1 MEKPNNKIEENQVIN
16 IDIQPFLTPIAIFIS
31 SIIISISI
39 IVGVN
44 GISLNTSGYN
54 FGATDNTDTID
65 VPTANDPGQQA
76 GNPAA
81 KTTIDDDPILG
92 DRDKA
97 KVAIVEF
104 SDYECPFCKR
114 HHEQTFDQIVSNYI
128 DTGKAIMVYRDFPLS
143 FHDPLATDQAMAA
156 ECIQD
161 LAGDDKYFDYS
172 KLIFETTQSN
182 GQGMSR
188 SQLFDLAND
197 IGVDG
202 DKVESCVDSD
212 KFREE
217 VQKDIADGGQAGVT
231 GTPGFVIGI
240 LNEDG
245 SVDGVNVSGAQP
257 YSVFEQVIEEQLERA
272 N

>member
-1 MEKPNNKIEENQVIN
+1 MSKANNKKQSEEQVITL
-16 IDIQPFLTPIAIFIS
+16 DIQPFLTPAAIILS
-31 SIIISISI
+31 SIIISISLL
-39 IVGVN
+39 VSVN
-44 GISLNTSGYN
+44 GIAVNTSSDSLGVS
-54 FGATDNTDTID
+54 DTAD
-65 VPTANDPGQQA
+65 TAPIANNDGQPA
-76 GNPAA
+76 GNPSAT
-81 KTTIDDDPILG
+81 TTIDDDPILG
-92 DRDKA
+92 DKDKA

-114 HHEQTFDQIVSNYI
+114 HHEQTFDQIVSNYV

-156 ECIQD
+156 ECVQD
-161 LAGDDKYFDYS
+161 LAGDNKYFEYS

-202 DKVESCVDSD
+202 NKVESCVDSD

-217 VQKDIADGGQAGVT
+217 VQKDIADGVQAGVT